1 MRIMDKNRYCVILA
15 GGVGSRFWPSSRM
28 ERPKQ
33 FLDFFG
39 MGRSLLQITYDR
51 FSSIVPKENIF
62 ISTHEQYL
70 GMVQEQLPD
79 VPRDRILAESQRR
92 NTAPC
97 VAWAAYHVRALDPDA
112 VMVVTPADH
121 MIASEAAFRDAILQ
135 GMDFVEDFPSLLTL
149 GIKPTRPETG
159 FGYIQVGDESSGA
172 IRPVKTF
179 TEKPNRDLAQVFVD
193 SGEFFWN
200 AGIFIWKAQTVI
212 DAFKQYLPEIS
223 QRFESCVESF
233 GRADGI
239 ETVQQQL
246 AACPNISIDYGIME
260 KSSNVYVLCSNFGW
274 SDVGTWGALYE
285 LAQKD
290 ACENAVLHGRSI
302 CYDSHRNVVSAAD
315 GKLVILEG
323 LENYIVTDSDDVLLV
338 CRRSEEQRIRQ
349 FVNDAKTRFGN
360 EYV

>member
-1 MRIMDKNRYCVILA
+1 M
-15 GGVGSRFWPSSRM
+15 
-28 ERPKQ
+28 
-33 FLDFFG
+33 
-39 MGRSLLQITYDR
+39 
-51 FSSIVPKENIF
+51 
-62 ISTHEQYL
+62 
-70 GMVQEQLPD
+70 
-79 VPRDRILAESQRR
+79 
-92 NTAPC
+92 
-97 VAWAAYHVRALDPDA
+97 
-112 VMVVTPADH
+112 
-121 MIASEAAFRDAILQ
+121 
-135 GMDFVEDFPSLLTL
+135 
-149 GIKPTRPETG
+149 
-159 FGYIQVGDESSGA
+159 
-172 IRPVKTF
+172 
-179 TEKPNRDLAQVFVD
+179 FVD

-233 GRADGI
+233 GRADGV
-239 ETVQQQL
+239 EAVQQQL

-323 LENYIVTDSDDVLLV
+323 LEDYIVTDSDDVLLV